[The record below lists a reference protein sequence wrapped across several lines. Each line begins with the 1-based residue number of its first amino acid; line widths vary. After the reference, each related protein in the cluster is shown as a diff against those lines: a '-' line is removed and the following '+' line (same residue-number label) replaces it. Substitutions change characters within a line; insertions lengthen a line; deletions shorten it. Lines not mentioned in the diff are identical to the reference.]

1 MSTEYY
7 KEKREKNEELQK
19 RLVKSFK
26 IFSEVNK
33 NKKSQYAALERYGY
47 LFQAEESEKHH

>member
-7 KEKREKNEELQK
+7 KKKREKNEELQK

-26 IFSEVNK
+26 IFSEENK
-33 NKKSQYAALERYGY
+33 NSQYAALERYGY

>member
-26 IFSEVNK
+26 IFSEENK
-33 NKKSQYAALERYGY
+33 NKKSQYAALEGYGY